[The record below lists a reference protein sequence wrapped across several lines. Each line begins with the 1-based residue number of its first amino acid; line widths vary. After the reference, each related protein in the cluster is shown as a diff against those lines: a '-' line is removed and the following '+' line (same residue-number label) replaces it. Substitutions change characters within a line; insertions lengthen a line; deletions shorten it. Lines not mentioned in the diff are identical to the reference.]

1 MMFYMLHLFMHKMV
15 PYFLTAAL
23 HSAARQVRLQT
34 VLQEPYSPVLA
45 GPLSCKH
52 SAMCLC
58 IQVVSLN

>member
-1 MMFYMLHLFMHKMV
+1 MHKTV

-23 HSAARQVRLQT
+23 HSAARQVRLQI